1 MTCPVYSNKQQT
13 TNNKQQ
19 TTNNKQQ
26 TTNNKQQTTSQGP
39 TPNMNLQKE
48 ATIHIPV
55 CFLSFYQGWGI
66 SLANTTKVVDPAPL
80 MGVDVFIQHRIE
92 L

>member
-1 MTCPVYSNKQQT
+1 
-13 TNNKQQ
+13 
-19 TTNNKQQ
+19 
-26 TTNNKQQTTSQGP
+26 
-39 TPNMNLQKE
+39 MNLQKE
-48 ATIHIPV
+48 ATIHILV

-80 MGVDVFIQHRIE
+80 MGVAVFIQHRIE